1 MSDVKRWEYMN
12 ERVEGGVNVADY
24 IAEYGRD
31 GWELVSVCA
40 FSDACVA
47 YLKRPLQEAP
57 EEPAK

>member
-1 MSDVKRWEYMN
+1 MIDVKRWEYMN
-12 ERVEGGVNVADY
+12 ERVVGGMNVADY

-57 EEPAK
+57 AEPAK